1 MSADW
6 ILLQLLVLLSSLL
19 YPSLCEVAVNYVK
32 PTQPL
37 NATCP
42 GQPCYTLEDYLHNS
56 TRYFLSNATF
66 EFLSGYHS
74 VCCSFDVHGIEK
86 LTFAPYLVGTTVII
100 TSVTASPLTQPTVT
114 LKFQSVSEISI
125 MDMMFHQLGIAFDN
139 CTDISLIDLNTGSNL
154 ASAIAMT
161 NVYGSVNISQFKHR
175 VSGQAG
181 YSIDMNW
188 SVAHPPFS
196 TSTHVA
202 LQGINITGY
211 DMKGMGVGIS
221 GRLPGDVLLKDSTF
235 SGLGLAFSSN
245 LSVVCNSPP
254 ISHEGLG
261 RNIFSPT
268 LRLHNV
274 SYENNMKAVAFD
286 GTCNATITDCLFEG
300 MEDGAVSA
308 VNSVIIVDGST
319 VFTGNTGYCG
329 GVINLY
335 QNNTLTLQDFTTLTD
350 NFAHFGG
357 AVCMNE
363 NNTISLKD
371 KVSLSNNSALF
382 SGGAI
387 YVLLKNTITLRGNA
401 SLAGNSANDGGAV
414 YLIRNNIITIGGFVE
429 LAYNNAQ
436 SVGGGIFAFQNNTIT
451 LRCNALLAGNSAYG
465 GGAVYLHRNNAITI
479 KGFVE
484 FVNNNA
490 QSAGGGGIIAFQNNA
505 ITLRGNASLA
515 GNCAYLGGAVFLI
528 HNNDITIGG
537 FVELANN
544 NGKFIGGGIAA
555 YQKNTISLR
564 GNVVLTGNN
573 AGNGGGAI
581 YSKDGNTITIQ
592 GSVKFVDNNAH
603 IYGGAIGLLKDTNI
617 TIMGNVTFRANKAFT
632 GGGIFVGRENSII
645 VKDGV
650 TLTDNA
656 ANEAGGAVYVS
667 SQNYIA
673 LFGNVSFRHN
683 TAAKGGAIAL
693 VDSYIDLPLITEAHV
708 LFENNTAQEVGGALF
723 FSGFDQFLVT
733 QCSLN
738 LLPLNMTAHTP
749 EAFIFIENTAAMSGD
764 VMYGAYLEF
773 RCYENRNRS
782 GQEVLTR
789 DLSKVIRT
797 VSFFSPSFIDDF
809 SLISSDPLAVRFCNK
824 DRMPICVFNTTFNIS
839 VCPGQLFQ
847 VPVVTV
853 GDMCGVVS
861 APVLATVERQCSGK
875 LGNELQYKQTTNR
888 KECSNL
894 QYSIFTNLTSN
905 ECVLTLSLIGSVNIN
920 FVNSTIQINALVL
933 GCPKGFTL
941 NGSYCDCNVQL
952 KLAGAVCNITEKSI
966 IRRGT
971 AWIGVSDNGSSLVF
985 SPICPLDYCKNVEVK
1000 LLVNQNLID
1009 EDSQCTANRSGILCG
1024 HCKDNFSLVLGSDR
1038 CLPNCNYNSLSL
1050 IIAFVIAGIIL
1061 VFFIKILNFTVSQGS
1076 PNGLIFYANIIGA
1089 SQPFVFTNC
1098 EIRLVDFL
1106 ATFIAWVNLDLGI
1119 ETCFLY
1125 GMDGTTKAWLQFLFP
1140 VYIWAIAFFIIVL
1153 SHYSVRAS
1161 RLFGNNSVHVL
1172 ATLIL
1177 LSYSKMLRAIISALS
1192 VAQIQ
1197 YLDGSK
1203 ILVWERDGNIQYL
1216 TGEHIPLF
1224 SIALV
1229 VLVLL
1234 LFPFTLILFSVQW
1247 LQRGTQ
1253 FRALHWV
1260 TKLMPFFDAFTGPLK
1275 YQHRYWVGLLL
1286 FVRCILLLVFSTT
1299 TGHKFT
1305 ASLSSIV
1312 IAVFVLLAI
1321 SGSPYRNTYLTV
1333 LEKSYILNLG
1343 LLSTGT
1349 IYIRYSA
1356 SSNQEALTITSVGI
1370 VFLQFVATV
1379 IYHCYVKLRDPVKRL
1394 VTKMREKEDVQ
1405 VVTSYDGC
1413 SFEPFE
1419 VSDQQPLI
1427 QPSYQIIDGRP
1438 GRDKNGDP
1446 S

>member
-1 MSADW
+1 
-6 ILLQLLVLLSSLL
+6 
-19 YPSLCEVAVNYVK
+19 
-32 PTQPL
+32 
-37 NATCP
+37 
-42 GQPCYTLEDYLHNS
+42 
-56 TRYFLSNATF
+56 
-66 EFLSGYHS
+66 
-74 VCCSFDVHGIEK
+74 
-86 LTFAPYLVGTTVII
+86 
-100 TSVTASPLTQPTVT
+100 
-114 LKFQSVSEISI
+114 
-125 MDMMFHQLGIAFDN
+125 MDH
-139 CTDISLIDLNTGSNL
+139 
-154 ASAIAMT
+154 
-161 NVYGSVNISQFKHR
+161 
-175 VSGQAG
+175 
-181 YSIDMNW
+181 
-188 SVAHPPFS
+188 
-196 TSTHVA
+196 
-202 LQGINITGY
+202 
-211 DMKGMGVGIS
+211 
-221 GRLPGDVLLKDSTF
+221 
-235 SGLGLAFSSN
+235 
-245 LSVVCNSPP
+245 
-254 ISHEGLG
+254 
-261 RNIFSPT
+261 
-268 LRLHNV
+268 
-274 SYENNMKAVAFD
+274 
-286 GTCNATITDCLFEG
+286 
-300 MEDGAVSA
+300 
-308 VNSVIIVDGST
+308 
-319 VFTGNTGYCG
+319 
-329 GVINLY
+329 
-335 QNNTLTLQDFTTLTD
+335 
-350 NFAHFGG
+350 
-357 AVCMNE
+357 
-363 NNTISLKD
+363 
-371 KVSLSNNSALF
+371 
-382 SGGAI
+382 
-387 YVLLKNTITLRGNA
+387 
-401 SLAGNSANDGGAV
+401 
-414 YLIRNNIITIGGFVE
+414 
-429 LAYNNAQ
+429 NNA
-436 SVGGGIFAFQNNTIT
+436 
-451 LRCNALLAGNSAYG
+451 
-465 GGAVYLHRNNAITI
+465 
-479 KGFVE
+479 
-484 FVNNNA
+484 
-490 QSAGGGGIIAFQNNA
+490 
-505 ITLRGNASLA
+505 
-515 GNCAYLGGAVFLI
+515 
-528 HNNDITIGG
+528 ITIGG

-544 NGKFIGGGIAA
+544 NAQSGGGAVYLYENNAITIGGFVKLANNNGQFTGGGIAA
-555 YQKNTISLR
+555 FQNNTISLR

-573 AGNGGGAI
+573 ASEGGAVF
-581 YSKDGNTITIQ
+581 SKEGNAITIQ
-592 GSVKFVDNNAH
+592 GSVKFVDNSAH
-603 IYGGAIGLLKDTNI
+603 IYGGAIGSFKDTNI
-617 TIMGNVTFRANKAFT
+617 TIMGNVTLRANKAYT
-632 GGGIFVGRENSII
+632 GGGIFVGRENAII

-650 TLTDNA
+650 TFTDNA
-656 ANEAGGAVYVS
+656 ANEAGGAVFVS
-667 SQNYIA
+667 SQNYIT

-683 TAAKGGAIAL
+683 TAAKGGAIAV
-693 VDSYIDLPLITEAHV
+693 VDSFIDLPLITEAHI
-708 LFENNTAQEVGGALF
+708 LFENNTAKEVGGALF
-723 FSGFDQFLVT
+723 FSGFDQFLVK

-749 EAFIFIENTAAMSGD
+749 GVFIFIENTAAMSGD
-764 VMYGAYLEF
+764 VMYGAFLDF
-773 RCYENRNRS
+773 RCFENRNRS
-782 GQEVLTR
+782 GDSELTR
-789 DLSKVIRT
+789 NLSKVIRT
-797 VSFFSPSFIDDF
+797 ISFFSPSFLDDL

-824 DRMPICVFNTTFNIS
+824 DRIPICIFKTTFNIS
-839 VCPGQLFQ
+839 VYPGQLFQ

-861 APVLATVERQCSGK
+861 APVLATLEKQCSAK

-905 ECVLTLSLIGSVNIN
+905 ECALTLSLIGSVNIN
-920 FVNSTIQINALVL
+920 VVNSTIQINALVL

-971 AWIGVSDNGSSLVF
+971 TWIGVSDNGSSLLF
-985 SPICPLDYCKNVEVK
+985 SPICPLDYCKNVEVT

-1009 EDSQCTANRSGILCG
+1009 EDSQCTTNRSGILCG
-1024 HCKDNFSLVLGSDR
+1024 HCKDNFSLALGSNR

-1089 SQPFVFTNC
+1089 NQPFVFTNSG
-1098 EIRLVDFL
+1098 IRLVNFL

-1119 ETCFLY
+1119 ETCFLH
-1125 GMDGTTKAWLQFLFP
+1125 GMDGTTKAWLQFIFP

-1177 LSYSKMLRAIISALS
+1177 LSYSKMLRAVISALS

-1197 YLDGSK
+1197 FLDGSK

-1224 SIALV
+1224 VIALV

-1253 FRALHWV
+1253 FRVLCWV

-1275 YQHRYWVGLLL
+1275 HQHRYWVGLLL
-1286 FVRCILLLVFSTT
+1286 FVRCILLLVFSTA

-1305 ASLSSIV
+1305 ASLSSIAIV
-1312 IAVFVLLAI
+1312 VFVLLAI

-1356 SSNQEALTITSVGI
+1356 SRNQEALTITSVGI

-1379 IYHCYVKLRDPVKRL
+1379 IYHCYVTLRDPVKRL
-1394 VTKMREKEDVQ
+1394 VTKIREKEDVL
-1405 VVTSYDGC
+1405 VTTNYEGC